1 MRPPNAPPPFVA
13 TLRHREAQPGHNKVM
28 LGRCTALSRPLSRG
42 LCAEAAAVKAPITM
56 FGTAGRYA
64 NALYAAAAKKNALSP
79 VLDDLTLLKE
89 TIKASPA
96 LANFCSDPSLG
107 RADKAKGI
115 IEVLTSAKANDV
127 SKNAMAT
134 LAEGGRL
141 GDVVKVI
148 DMYTELIVAGK
159 GEVEAVVTSA
169 EPLPPAEL
177 EAITKQLHTFL
188 VRAAPPCRAETLL
201 RGGAQRRPWKKERR
215 VLWAGRTG
223 KRPWGAVEG
232 LPTRAD
238 ELSRGPA
245 WLCGPLLFARG
256 CSLFSLLSL
265 PLPPTAPCSNR
276 SLASA
281 GGGPDQAFRELQ
293 GRSQPGLRHH
303 SRDRRQIPRLL
314 RRDAAQEA
322 AAVAEGRRLEAL
334 VCVLLPCAPV
344 HAGCAPAPLAFCA
357 RTPGASAAR

>member
-1 MRPPNAPPPFVA
+1 MRPPLLSLPCD
-13 TLRHREAQPGHNKVM
+13 TEAQPGHNKVM

-177 EAITKQLHTFL
+177 EAITKQLHSFL
-188 VRAAPPCRAETLL
+188 VRAPRCRAE
-201 RGGAQRRPWKKERR
+201 RRSCAFAAERRPWKKEKKTYNAQRAMRR
-215 VLWAGRTG
+215 EGRG
-223 KRPWGAVEG
+223 HYGW
-232 LPTRAD
+232 RAD
-238 ELSRGPA
+238 ACADEHVFLAARF
-245 WLCGPLLFARG
+245 LCTHTA
-256 CSLFSLLSL
+256 
-265 PLPPTAPCSNR
+265 APCS
-276 SLASA
+276 
-281 GGGPDQAFRELQ
+281 
-293 GRSQPGLRHH
+293 H
-303 SRDRRQIPRLL
+303 SCSPRLL
-314 RRDAAQEA
+314 ASCT
-322 AAVAEGRRLEAL
+322 GRRR
-334 VCVLLPCAPV
+334 
-344 HAGCAPAPLAFCA
+344 A
-357 RTPGASAAR
+357 RPSFP

>member
-1 MRPPNAPPPFVA
+1 
-13 TLRHREAQPGHNKVM
+13 M

-64 NALYAAAAKKNALSP
+64 NAMYAAAAKKNALSP

-188 VRAAPPCRAETLL
+188 EEGQTKLSVSSKVDPSLVSGITVEIGDKFLDYSVATQLKKLQQLL
-201 RGGAQRRPWKKERR
+201 KDG
-215 VLWAGRTG
+215 V
-223 KRPWGAVEG
+223 
-232 LPTRAD
+232 
-238 ELSRGPA
+238 
-245 WLCGPLLFARG
+245 
-256 CSLFSLLSL
+256 
-265 PLPPTAPCSNR
+265 
-276 SLASA
+276 
-281 GGGPDQAFRELQ
+281 
-293 GRSQPGLRHH
+293 
-303 SRDRRQIPRLL
+303 
-314 RRDAAQEA
+314 
-322 AAVAEGRRLEAL
+322 
-334 VCVLLPCAPV
+334 
-344 HAGCAPAPLAFCA
+344 
-357 RTPGASAAR
+357 

>member
-1 MRPPNAPPPFVA
+1 MLRPMR
-13 TLRHREAQPGHNKVM
+13 M
-28 LGRCTALSRPLSRG
+28 LCQPLSRG
-42 LCAEAAAVKAPITM
+42 LCAAAAEKAPITM

-177 EAITKQLHTFL
+177 EAITKQLHSFL
-188 VRAAPPCRAETLL
+188 VRAPRCRAE
-201 RGGAQRRPWKKERR
+201 RRSCAFAAERRPWKKKKRSRMRNGQCGAKAGGTVGGALTR
-215 VLWAGRTG
+215 VQTSTCFWPRGSCAH
-223 KRPWGAVEG
+223 
-232 LPTRAD
+232 TRLLLA
-238 ELSRGPA
+238 LTPA
-245 WLCGPLLFARG
+245 HRD
-256 CSLFSLLSL
+256 CSHL
-265 PLPPTAPCSNR
+265 AP
-276 SLASA
+276 A

-293 GRSQPGLRHH
+293 GRCQPGLRHH
-303 SRDRRQIPRLL
+303 RRDRRQIPRLF
-314 RRDAAQEA
+314 RRDAAQEV
-322 AAVAEGRRLEAL
+322 AAVAEGRRLNL
-334 VCVLLPCAPV
+334 TT
-344 HAGCAPAPLAFCA
+344 
-357 RTPGASAAR
+357 R

>member
-1 MRPPNAPPPFVA
+1 
-13 TLRHREAQPGHNKVM
+13 M

-141 GDVVKVI
+141 GYVVKVI

-201 RGGAQRRPWKKERR
+201 RGGAQRRP
-215 VLWAGRTG
+215 
-223 KRPWGAVEG
+223 
-232 LPTRAD
+232 
-238 ELSRGPA
+238 
-245 WLCGPLLFARG
+245 F
-256 CSLFSLLSL
+256 
-265 PLPPTAPCSNR
+265 
-276 SLASA
+276 
-281 GGGPDQAFRELQ
+281 
-293 GRSQPGLRHH
+293 
-303 SRDRRQIPRLL
+303 
-314 RRDAAQEA
+314 
-322 AAVAEGRRLEAL
+322 GRRRG
-334 VCVLLPCAPV
+334 
-344 HAGCAPAPLAFCA
+344 GCCGQ
-357 RTPGASAAR
+357 GA